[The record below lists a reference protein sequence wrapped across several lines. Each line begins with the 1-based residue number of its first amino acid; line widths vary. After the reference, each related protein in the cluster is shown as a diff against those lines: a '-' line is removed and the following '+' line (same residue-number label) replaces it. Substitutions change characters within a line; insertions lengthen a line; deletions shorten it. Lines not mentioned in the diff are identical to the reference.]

1 MGRLI
6 DENILV
12 KYIDKHTHDQN
23 TLDDDI
29 TCILEEVPTAFDV
42 DAVIGE
48 IEYEIKWAET
58 HGTDKSFR
66 NGRVSGLLT
75 AIRIVRGS
83 IK

>member
-6 DENILV
+6 DEDILV
-12 KYIDKHTHDQN
+12 KHIDKHTHDQN

-42 DAVIGE
+42 DAVVRE
-48 IEYEIKWAET
+48 IEKEIEWAQT

-66 NGRVSGLLT
+66 DGRLSGLCT

>member
-23 TLDDDI
+23 ILDDDI

-42 DAVIGE
+42 DSVVRE
-48 IEYEIKWAET
+48 IEEEIEWAAT
-58 HGTDKSFR
+58 HRTNKNFR
-66 NGRVSGLLT
+66 DGRISGLRT
-75 AIRIVRGS
+75 AIRIVKGGV
-83 IK
+83 K